1 MTIQL
6 RSRQTI
12 PLLGLP
18 SRSIMVE
25 PISATLAAIAL
36 VKAGLEHASDLKDI
50 GASIDNLLS
59 QRDQKKP
66 EETQQQKTLRQR
78 TGEDGQDET
87 SISAVMDEVLAEK
100 SHQTALDNLAYE
112 INKKWPTD
120 HGDPTTWD
128 IILKARE
135 DKIALAKI
143 RKIREKAKSDKFFDT
158 VFVWLKNITILT
170 GIAILSAISGYLIW
184 INRCVDETC

>member
-1 MTIQL
+1 M
-6 RSRQTI
+6 
-12 PLLGLP
+12 
-18 SRSIMVE
+18 E
-25 PISATLAAIAL
+25 PISATLTAIAL

-78 TGEDGQDET
+78 TGEDGQDQT

-100 SHQTALDNLAYE
+100 SHQIALDNLAYE
-112 INKKWPTD
+112 INKKWPTSP
-120 HGDPTTWD
+120 GEPTTWD

-135 DKIALAKI
+135 DKIALAKKNRI
-143 RKIREKAKSDKFFDT
+143 LKKKRDAEFFDT
-158 VFVWLKNITILT
+158 VFVWLKNITILS

-184 INRCVDETC
+184 MNRCTGEVC

>member
-1 MTIQL
+1 M
-6 RSRQTI
+6 
-12 PLLGLP
+12 
-18 SRSIMVE
+18 E
-25 PISATLAAIAL
+25 PISATLTAIAL

-100 SHQTALDNLAYE
+100 SQEAAIQQLANE
-112 INKKWPTD
+112 INKKWPTEP
-120 HGDPTTWD
+120 GKPTTWD
-128 IILKARE
+128 IILKARA
-135 DKIALAKI
+135 DKIALAKKNRI
-143 RKIREKAKSDKFFDT
+143 LKKKRDAEFFDT
-158 VFVWLKNITILT
+158 VFVWLKNITILS
-170 GIAILSAISGYLIW
+170 GIAILCAISGYLIW
-184 INRCVDETC
+184 MNRCTGEVC

>member
-1 MTIQL
+1 MIIQL

-12 PLLGLP
+12 PLLGLL

-100 SHQTALDNLAYE
+100 SQEAAIQQLANE
-112 INKKWPTD
+112 INKKWRTEP
-120 HGDPTTWD
+120 GKPTTWD
-128 IILKARE
+128 IILKARA
-135 DKIALAKI
+135 DKIALAKKNRI
-143 RKIREKAKSDKFFDT
+143 LKKKRDAEFFDT
-158 VFVWLKNITILT
+158 VFVWLKNITILS
-170 GIAILSAISGYLIW
+170 GLAILCAISGYFIW

>member
-1 MTIQL
+1 MIIQL

-12 PLLGLP
+12 PLLGLL

-78 TGEDGQDET
+78 TGEDGQDQT

-100 SHQTALDNLAYE
+100 SHQIALDNLAYE
-112 INKKWPTD
+112 INKKWPTSPGE
-120 HGDPTTWD
+120 HTTWD

-135 DKIALAKI
+135 DKIALAKKNRI
-143 RKIREKAKSDKFFDT
+143 LKKKRDAEFFDT
-158 VFVWLKNITILT
+158 VFVWLKNITILS

-184 INRCVDETC
+184 MNRCTGEVC